1 MKICVLVKSVI
12 DKDSRFEIKEGLVH
26 FDSYSDRRTNESDN
40 YALEEALLIKESS
53 DQDVEVVVV
62 CLGSEDSSQSIK
74 DCLSKGAD
82 RAIHI
87 LDEKFNN
94 LDALSISKV
103 LKNALEEEKFDIILS
118 GLQSDDI
125 GNGQIGILLSE
136 HLNMSH
142 ASLAMETELN
152 GTERIR
158 VKRELEAGWFQWTTL
173 SLPASITIQSG
184 INKPRY
190 ASLRGIMMMK
200 KKPIKVLSYSDIGIE
215 LNQATSL
222 LEQSIPKKEKETKFF
237 DGETDSFMDDL
248 INLMTN
254 DLKVI

>member
-12 DKDSRFEIKEGLVH
+12 DKDSRFSIENDVAH
-26 FDSYSDRRTNESDN
+26 FDSYSDRVTNESDN
-40 YALEEALLIKESS
+40 YALEEALLIKESAN
-53 DQDVEVVVV
+53 QDIEVVVV
-62 CLGSEDSSQSIK
+62 SVGSEDSLQTIK

-87 LDEKFNN
+87 SDEKFIE
-94 LDALSISKV
+94 LDALSLSKV
-103 LKNALEEEKFDIILS
+103 LKATLEEEKFDIILS

-125 GNGQIGILLSE
+125 GNGQVGILLSE

-142 ASLAMETELN
+142 ASLAMKTELN
-152 GTERIR
+152 DNGSIR
-158 VKRELEAGWFQWTTL
+158 VKRELEAGWFQWSSL

-200 KKPIKVLSYSDIGIE
+200 KKPIKTLSSSDINIE
-215 LNQATSL
+215 INQMTSVIK
-222 LEQSIPKKEKETKFF
+222 QSIPKKEKETKFF
-237 DGETDSFMDDL
+237 DGEVDSFINDL
-248 INLMTN
+248 IDSMAN

>member
-12 DKDSRFEIKEGLVH
+12 DKDSRFTIEGGLVQ
-26 FDSYSDRRTNESDN
+26 FDSYSDRVTNESDN

-53 DQDVEVVVV
+53 DQDVEVVVASV
-62 CLGSEDSSQSIK
+62 GAEDSAQAIK

-87 LDEKFNN
+87 LDENFVD
-94 LDALSISKV
+94 LDALSLSKV
-103 LKNALEEEKFDIILS
+103 LKAALEQEKFDIILS

-125 GNGQIGILLSE
+125 GNGQIGILMSE

-142 ASLAMETELN
+142 ASLAMETKLN
-152 GTERIR
+152 SNESIR
-158 VKRELEAGWFQWTTL
+158 VKRELEAGWFQWTSL

-200 KKPIKVLSYSDIGIE
+200 KKPIKTLSSSDLNIE
-215 LNQATSL
+215 LNPATSL
-222 LEQSIPKKEKETKFF
+222 VEQSVPKKEKETKFYE
-237 DGETDSFMDDL
+237 GETDSFMEEL
-248 INLMTN
+248 IDSMAN